1 MFDRINLDPKI
12 QIKYIDTKNQLAD
25 ILTKGNFTRDE
36 WNHLLTLFNI
46 SHFNSTASLAAM
58 AKRAQ
63 QNSEEG
69 RVTAK
74 SRPMMNLTART
85 PSIMSSSASTNP
97 GGTVYGHHEPEQR
110 VLDDSAGQPAAQ
122 PRSNYAQEYGSSQS
136 SQVWTR
142 GNGEHD
148 RSGKPESWNSLE
160 KVDPLRGEHLLG
172 RTAHSARNEETIH
185 DRTGKPASENVQDKA
200 NFEEL
205 IMGSD
210 TTEFVNKVKNQVR
223 IRQKR
228 MSSDVAEDCTEHSII
243 WGMFMA
249 TTLNAATF
257 MGKSYSTMRNVLQNE
272 KRITLKQMF
281 EISAATINND
291 EEVYCLDKIEYQR
304 NTWTKLSLINDPV
317 VIGLQSTKVY
327 VFSDSVLCLGKV
339 LQHPECNQAWKDRVA
354 GARAERDYS
363 DFDDIRGEP
372 AEFEWNIFPGFTT
385 LQLCDKI
392 NDLLSSLGQTPE
404 KFTGRILFMSMFNDI
419 SCEGKDN
426 RQQCLRDADYVKTFA
441 KRFGIGQWSFIGPGS
456 EKKWYPSENNPQG
469 EWDRIAEDML
479 LKFAESG
486 HPIFRSTTPLSRGK
500 LKSKGKGKV
509 SIHFSAEPETIDTI
523 YRIILSVNQ
532 LSVYGA
538 VAAICEE
545 FVGQP
550 DNTGQP
556 VVLEG
561 QSIVLGEVEA
571 EAPAQEEP
579 QNSNVALQKYFQQ
592 VRQLSPEDKLGK
604 FCKEAGFMSVV
615 EVGQYFV
622 TRNASEFLLKT
633 VACREY
639 TLPRDDP
646 ASEAKGWIQGNTR
659 IGPILEVTTTFQHF
673 KFGVEVR
680 IPSVK
685 EDNSQSWVRISFG
698 TIRYVNH
705 YVKHNTHNFASS
717 YEEKAEPASSEVIAA
732 RSKAKAKPQPRESS
746 AITTM
751 SLSERVW
758 IDIVPSRQDNESHK
772 VSKRVINIL
781 RHNQSVDREP
791 DGAVQFYKIKILV
804 KEHTLSTQ
812 HWSDSRW
819 LACLA
824 AGGGIKRRFQYCPD
838 YLGSIIYLR
847 ALQGHSG
854 DNIIDLETKDHVLI
868 KPGIFTYIYH
878 VGSSFNLKSIVSN
891 GLVPGGQELNGRQ
904 SVYFL
909 PVDPRDEDHRDPEVI
924 DYSVPRRARYLQ
936 KSWKRHQDTVFW
948 INIDQGIIREGLR
961 FYQTKS
967 NAIILQG
974 VLPPSCIVKAERLK
988 GGELLYTR
996 QYLSPRPPPKIVLRN
1011 DLDWAKGNN
1020 ELGSTVEHQPV
1031 GKLVQQSRG
1040 ETVHL
1045 DSPKPIQSPKTN
1057 RDSTGQPVAQDVV
1070 VGVLQEEPSS
1080 SDSTGQPVAKEGQHV
1095 QTHDSSGQP
1104 ESEETQHIVQRQENH
1119 EHRETVDQFN
1129 LATNDADIDFSVS
1142 GIPEETVK
1150 RSETMSILNLIRKI
1164 TRHPQ
1169 QEAVQNDLDKKQ
1181 SFNAFSDE
1189 SKKAIKESGNIEI
1202 SEIVNT
1208 EPKLQCKFC
1217 LNHCNPGIIYCVCGH
1232 LMVEDSGE
1240 HRKYMLSTL
1249 NSFTIGNFYVRKDRP
1264 RGYRY
1269 GKAPGCKEYHTAHQ
1283 LAKKCRKKG
1292 YDSIYDRHMRDKLFR
1307 SNMIDHGRTEKVII
1321 DMNEIDYYRP
1331 NWWVHSNVARDDK
1344 TMPIRHEPGFK
1355 EALSTMQRLKRAENK
1370 KKQDTTPQPSSS
1382 SSSWQWQS
1390 SWWESDYEHS
1400 PQKWDYH

>member
-1 MFDRINLDPKI
+1 MVF
-12 QIKYIDTKNQLAD
+12 
-25 ILTKGNFTRDE
+25 
-36 WNHLLTLFNI
+36 H
-46 SHFNSTASLAAM
+46 
-58 AKRAQ
+58 
-63 QNSEEG
+63 
-69 RVTAK
+69 
-74 SRPMMNLTART
+74 
-85 PSIMSSSASTNP
+85 
-97 GGTVYGHHEPEQR
+97 
-110 VLDDSAGQPAAQ
+110 
-122 PRSNYAQEYGSSQS
+122 
-136 SQVWTR
+136 WT
-142 GNGEHD
+142 
-148 RSGKPESWNSLE
+148 
-160 KVDPLRGEHLLG
+160 
-172 RTAHSARNEETIH
+172 
-185 DRTGKPASENVQDKA
+185 
-200 NFEEL
+200 
-205 IMGSD
+205 
-210 TTEFVNKVKNQVR
+210 
-223 IRQKR
+223 
-228 MSSDVAEDCTEHSII
+228 
-243 WGMFMA
+243 
-249 TTLNAATF
+249 
-257 MGKSYSTMRNVLQNE
+257 
-272 KRITLKQMF
+272 
-281 EISAATINND
+281 
-291 EEVYCLDKIEYQR
+291 
-304 NTWTKLSLINDPV
+304 
-317 VIGLQSTKVY
+317 
-327 VFSDSVLCLGKV
+327 
-339 LQHPECNQAWKDRVA
+339 
-354 GARAERDYS
+354 
-363 DFDDIRGEP
+363 
-372 AEFEWNIFPGFTT
+372 
-385 LQLCDKI
+385 
-392 NDLLSSLGQTPE
+392 
-404 KFTGRILFMSMFNDI
+404 
-419 SCEGKDN
+419 
-426 RQQCLRDADYVKTFA
+426 
-441 KRFGIGQWSFIGPGS
+441 GS
-456 EKKWYPSENNPQG
+456 EKKWYPSENSPQG

-479 LKFAESG
+479 LEFAKSG
-486 HPIFRSTTPLSRGK
+486 HPIFRATTPLSRGK

-509 SIHFSAEPETIDTI
+509 SIHFSAEPDAIDTI

-532 LSVYGA
+532 LSIYGA
-538 VAAICEE
+538 VAAICDE

-550 DNTGQP
+550 DNTGEP

-561 QSIVLGEVEA
+561 QSIVLGEVKA
-571 EAPAQEEP
+571 EALAQEEP
-579 QNSNVALQKYFQQ
+579 EDSNIALQKYFQQ
-592 VRQLSPEDKLGK
+592 VRRLSPEDKLSK

-622 TRNASEFLLKT
+622 TRNANEFLLKS

-698 TIRYVNH
+698 TIRYVNN

-746 AITTM
+746 GTTTI

-781 RHNQSVDREP
+781 RHNQNVSREP
-791 DGAVQFYKIKILV
+791 DGAVQFYKIKFLMRD
-804 KEHTLSTQ
+804 HTLSTQ
-812 HWSDSRW
+812 NWSDNRW

-824 AGGGIKRRFQYCPD
+824 AGGGPKRRFQYCPD

-854 DNIIDLETKDHVLI
+854 DSIIDLEMQDHVLI
-868 KPGIFTYIYH
+868 TPGIFPYIYH
-878 VGSSFNLKSIVSN
+878 VGSNFSISSILSN
-891 GLVPGGQELNGRQ
+891 GLIPGGQELNGRQ

-909 PVDPRDEDHRDPEVI
+909 PIDPRDEDHQDPENI
-924 DYSVPRRARYLQ
+924 DYSVPRRARYMQ

-948 INIDQGIIREGLR
+948 IDIDQGIIKEGLR

-996 QYLSPRPPPKIVLRN
+996 QYLSPRPPPKISLRN
-1011 DLDWAKGNN
+1011 DLDWTKRDDD
-1020 ELGSTVEHQPV
+1020 LGSTVEHQPV
-1031 GKLVQQSRG
+1031 GKLVQQSLG

-1045 DSPKPIQSPKTN
+1045 DSSKLTQSPKTN
-1057 RDSTGQPVAQDVV
+1057 RDSTGRPVAQEVV

-1080 SDSTGQPVAKEGQHV
+1080 SDRPGRPVSREEQHV
-1095 QTHDSSGQP
+1095 QTHDSSGRP
-1104 ESEETQHIVQRQENH
+1104 ESEEAQHIVQENDNR
-1119 EHRETVDQFN
+1119 EHRETVDQFD
-1129 LATNDADIDFSVS
+1129 LATNDANIDFSVS

-1150 RSETMSILNLIRKI
+1150 RSATMNILELIRRI

-1169 QEAVQNDLDKKQ
+1169 KQAVQNDLDKKQ
-1181 SFNAFSDE
+1181 SFNAFSAE

-1217 LNHCNPGIIYCVCGH
+1217 LNHCNPGIIYCVCGR

-1249 NSFTIGNFYVRKDRP
+1249 NSFTIGNFYIRKDRP

-1292 YDSIYDRHMRDKLFR
+1292 YDSIYDRYMRDKAFR
-1307 SNMIDHGRTEKVII
+1307 SAMIEHSRTEQVII
-1321 DMNEIDYYRP
+1321 EMDNLANENHSFRVSKNEIEFYRQ
-1331 NWWVHSNVARDDK
+1331 NWWLHSNVARDE

-1355 EALSTMQRLKRAENK
+1355 EALSTMQRLKRAEDK

-1400 PQKWDYH
+1400 PQKWYYR

>member
-1 MFDRINLDPKI
+1 
-12 QIKYIDTKNQLAD
+12 
-25 ILTKGNFTRDE
+25 
-36 WNHLLTLFNI
+36 
-46 SHFNSTASLAAM
+46 
-58 AKRAQ
+58 
-63 QNSEEG
+63 
-69 RVTAK
+69 
-74 SRPMMNLTART
+74 
-85 PSIMSSSASTNP
+85 
-97 GGTVYGHHEPEQR
+97 
-110 VLDDSAGQPAAQ
+110 
-122 PRSNYAQEYGSSQS
+122 
-136 SQVWTR
+136 
-142 GNGEHD
+142 
-148 RSGKPESWNSLE
+148 
-160 KVDPLRGEHLLG
+160 
-172 RTAHSARNEETIH
+172 
-185 DRTGKPASENVQDKA
+185 
-200 NFEEL
+200 
-205 IMGSD
+205 
-210 TTEFVNKVKNQVR
+210 
-223 IRQKR
+223 
-228 MSSDVAEDCTEHSII
+228 
-243 WGMFMA
+243 
-249 TTLNAATF
+249 
-257 MGKSYSTMRNVLQNE
+257 
-272 KRITLKQMF
+272 
-281 EISAATINND
+281 
-291 EEVYCLDKIEYQR
+291 
-304 NTWTKLSLINDPV
+304 
-317 VIGLQSTKVY
+317 
-327 VFSDSVLCLGKV
+327 
-339 LQHPECNQAWKDRVA
+339 
-354 GARAERDYS
+354 
-363 DFDDIRGEP
+363 
-372 AEFEWNIFPGFTT
+372 
-385 LQLCDKI
+385 
-392 NDLLSSLGQTPE
+392 
-404 KFTGRILFMSMFNDI
+404 MSMFNDI

-479 LKFAESG
+479 LEFAKSG
-486 HPIFRSTTPLSRGK
+486 HPIFRATTPLSRGK

-509 SIHFSAEPETIDTI
+509 SIHFSAEPDTIDTI

-571 EAPAQEEP
+571 EAPAHEEP

-592 VRQLSPEDKLGK
+592 VRQFSPEDKLGK

-615 EVGQYFV
+615 EVGQYLV

-746 AITTM
+746 ATTTM

-791 DGAVQFYKIKILV
+791 DGAVQFYKIKFLV

-854 DNIIDLETKDHVLI
+854 DNIIDLATQDHVLI
-868 KPGIFTYIYH
+868 TPGIFTYIYH

-891 GLVPGGQELNGRQ
+891 GLIPGGQELNGRQ

-948 INIDQGIIREGLR
+948 INIDQGIIKEGLR

-1020 ELGSTVEHQPV
+1020 ELGSTVEHRPV
-1031 GKLVQQSRG
+1031 GKLVQQSLG

-1070 VGVLQEEPSS
+1070 VGALQEEPSS
-1080 SDSTGQPVAKEGQHV
+1080 SDSTGQPVAKEEQHV

-1104 ESEETQHIVQRQENH
+1104 ESEEAQHIVQRKENR

-1150 RSETMSILNLIRKI
+1150 RSATMNILNLIRRI

-1169 QEAVQNDLDKKQ
+1169 KEAVQNDLDKKQ

-1292 YDSIYDRHMRDKLFR
+1292 YDSIYDRYMRDKLFR

-1321 DMNEIDYYRP
+1321 DMDNLANENHSFRVSQNEIDYYRQ

-1355 EALSTMQRLKRAENK
+1355 EVLSTMQRLKRAEDK